1 MKKILCFIMITA
13 MLVVAACAPQTK
25 RSNTMV
31 LCLPSTGV
39 YAHSIVRAGVEAG
52 AKDAGLTVITAGEV
66 ELSAAERIELYK
78 SVVAENKAGGVIV
91 WSGDDTYYQMMR
103 DMAADG
109 VKIAVPYF
117 HHEKADTETFIG
129 ANVAGN
135 HKERGYQAA
144 DTLVALLREK
154 GITGGTIGIGAAGAG
169 GTPNQA
175 YSYMR
180 DRLAEIAPEYTLADT
195 VFLGLDLSAATMKA
209 TGIINSNPDL
219 VALFADMTPVGGQA
233 IVQAAENA
241 GRDDLILITCDE
253 SKENLDLL
261 EQGKLDALMVSDLY
275 QEGYQCAQNLAKL
288 MAGEEVEWYT
298 EIEEKVLTR
307 ESDLTYYKELWS
319 RIQ

>member
-1 MKKILCFIMITA
+1 MKKILCFIMMTA
-13 MLVVAACAPQTK
+13 MLAVTACAPQAK

-175 YSYMR
+175 YSYMC

-209 TGIINSNPDL
+209 TGIINSHPDL

-233 IVQAAENA
+233 IVQAAENT

>member
-1 MKKILCFIMITA
+1 MKKILCLLMITA
-13 MLVVAACAPQTK
+13 MLVVSACAPQSK
-25 RSNTMV
+25 PSNTVV

-39 YAHSIVRAGVEAG
+39 YVHSIVHAGAEAG

-78 SVVAENKAGGVIV
+78 STVAEHKAGGVIM

-103 DMAADG
+103 EMAADG

-135 HKERGYQAA
+135 HKKRGYLAA
-144 DTLVALLREK
+144 DTMVALLREK
-154 GITGGTIGIGAAGAG
+154 GITSGTIGFGAAGAG
-169 GTPNQA
+169 GAPNQ
-175 YSYMR
+175 SYHYMY

-219 VALFADMTPVGGQA
+219 VAIFSDITPVGGQA
-233 IVQAAENA
+233 IVQAAEDA
-241 GRDDLILITCDE
+241 GRDDLVLISCDE
-253 SKENLDLL
+253 TKENLDLL
-261 EQGKLDALMVSDLY
+261 EQGKLDALMVNDLY
-275 QEGYQCAQNLAKL
+275 QAGYLCAQNLAKL

-307 ESDLTYYKELWS
+307 ESDLTYYKELWNK
-319 RIQ
+319 IQ

>member
-1 MKKILCFIMITA
+1 MFCYDSGDA
-13 MLVVAACAPQTK
+13 G
-25 RSNTMV
+25 R
-31 LCLPSTGV
+31 GG
-39 YAHSIVRAGVEAG
+39 VRAADQAVEYHGVMFAIYG
-52 AKDAGLTVITAGEV
+52 GIRTFDRSCRRT
-66 ELSAAERIELYK
+66 
-78 SVVAENKAGGVIV
+78 VAEHKAGGVIM

-103 DMAADG
+103 EMAADG

-135 HKERGYQAA
+135 HKKRGYLAA
-144 DTLVALLREK
+144 DTMVALLREK
-154 GITGGTIGIGAAGAG
+154 GITSGTIGIGAAGAG

-219 VALFADMTPVGGQA
+219 VTIFSDITPVGGQA
-233 IVQAAENA
+233 IVQAAEDA
-241 GRDDLILITCDE
+241 GRDDLVLISCDE
-253 SKENLDLL
+253 TKENLDLL
-261 EQGKLDALMVSDLY
+261 EQGKLDALMVNDLY
-275 QEGYQCAQNLAKL
+275 QAGYQCAQNLAKL
-288 MAGEEVEWYT
+288 MAGEDVEWYT
-298 EIEEKVLTR
+298 EIEEKVLTP
-307 ESDLTYYKELWS
+307 ESDLTYYKDIWS

>member
-1 MKKILCFIMITA
+1 MKKILCFIMIIA

-39 YAHSIVRAGVEAG
+39 YVHSIVRAGVEAG

-66 ELSAAERIELYK
+66 ELSAAERVELYK
-78 SVVAENKAGGVIV
+78 STVAEHEAGGVIV

-135 HKERGYQAA
+135 NKKRGYLAA

-175 YSYMR
+175 YSYMC

-209 TGIINSNPDL
+209 TGIINSHPDL
-219 VALFADMTPVGGQA
+219 VAVFADMSPVGGQA
-233 IVQAAENA
+233 IVAAAENA